1 MINENKKYQEWKSLN
16 QQIDWFK
23 PPDINSILMECIDQ
37 LWDLYDQDG
46 TGYLD
51 REEAQLFFHDCMG
64 GKNGYDNELRD
75 SDFEACFTRLDSD
88 GNGVLNKE
96 EMVVFIKELL

>member
-1 MINENKKYQEWKSLN
+1 
-16 QQIDWFK
+16 
-23 PPDINSILMECIDQ
+23 
-37 LWDLYDQDG
+37 
-46 TGYLD
+46 
-51 REEAQLFFHDCMG
+51 MG